1 MRAFNIFVPSDTFA
15 ILRRHF
21 MYTILVLDC
30 DMVHDMGQITVLFC
44 KIGHYLIGGN
54 TTKLMEGEKKWHE
67 KTSI

>member
-1 MRAFNIFVPSDTFA
+1 
-15 ILRRHF
+15 